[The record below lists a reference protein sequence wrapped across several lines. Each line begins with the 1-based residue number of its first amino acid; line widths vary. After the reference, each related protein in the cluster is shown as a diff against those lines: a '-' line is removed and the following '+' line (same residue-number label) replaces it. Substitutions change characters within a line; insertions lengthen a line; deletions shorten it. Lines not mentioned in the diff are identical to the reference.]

1 MPIMNFIYFS
11 FLELLFFFIAYI
23 KIINSMAYYDLQI
36 LLIMDSGFF
45 MELLQLK
52 YFKDAAELDN
62 FP

>member
-23 KIINSMAYYDLQI
+23 KIINSMGYYDLQI

-52 YFKDAAELDN
+52 YFKDAAELEN

>member
-23 KIINSMAYYDLQI
+23 KIIKSMAYYDLQI

-52 YFKDAAELDN
+52 YFKDAAELEN